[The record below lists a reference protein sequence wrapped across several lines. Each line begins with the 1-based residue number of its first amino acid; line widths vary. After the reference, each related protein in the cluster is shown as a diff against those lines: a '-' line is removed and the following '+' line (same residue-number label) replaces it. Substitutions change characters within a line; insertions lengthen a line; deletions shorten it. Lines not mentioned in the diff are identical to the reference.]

1 MVNLGAAVV
10 SLVTCYSR
18 SIIRSDPPTI
28 SLEPTHVQTLAGMEE
43 HGKKATG
50 EEEFGSGKIFCAS
63 GIHLGVH
70 FLRSPSEPQQHT
82 ILLAQLAYN
91 YAGKYM

>member
-28 SLEPTHVQTLAGMEE
+28 SLEPT